1 MKDKLLK
8 FINNNKWTILTGLI
22 SLVCVSIIYTVNKIA
37 PFGNNS
43 MLDVDFYH
51 QYGPLLNEL
60 YDRVKDGGSILY
72 SFNTAGGLPFYR
84 NFLNY
89 LSSPFNII
97 LFLFKKENIVMAFS
111 IIIGLKAVFASVSMS
126 YYLKKTFK
134 KDGLLTCLFGVL
146 YAFSGY
152 FCAYYWNIMWLDGM
166 VFLPLIMLGI
176 NKIIDED
183 NPIFY
188 IVFLAIMLFANY
200 FISYMI
206 CIFSVIYFVGLFIYR
221 GNFKIKNILKKILMF
236 SLSSVLAAGLVS
248 FMLIPLAHS
257 LSSISATGDTFPAE
271 TSSFSISNY
280 IFNHFTGVNRTV
292 FASDTL
298 PLPNVYPGMLTL
310 VLILL
315 IFMNKKINLKFKI
328 MSLLILTIFFF
339 SFNISS
345 LDFIWHAFHVPNDL
359 PYRYSFIYVFV
370 LISLGYYSILRI
382 KDVNIFII
390 SISFAIIFV
399 LVLLA
404 NKLDFENINDTKTII
419 CLALLIIY
427 YLIIVLYKMNEKKT
441 FTYVLFSVVVMFEV
455 IYGICINWD
464 INHDIKNFMSDKK
477 PYETLINKIRKHD
490 NDFYRLEKNDYLTL
504 NDGAWYGYNGI
515 STFTS
520 MAYENVAKTQ
530 RKLGLAGNNINSYY
544 YKEYQTP
551 VYNTIFNVKYLL
563 GDYIKNEYYVPI
575 YSNSSYNATGYNY
588 ASSIS
593 FAVNKD
599 LEKLNLESYAP
610 FKNQSDFV
618 ELSTNV
624 NNVFE
629 RVKLIDVKDG
639 KLTGIKKGENL
650 EGNYFYQT
658 INDSKRIIIDVDNL
672 KHDNLYFYIGGD
684 NITGFQVEDKYYS
697 LTSDEYYVFDAG
709 KFEKDSVSLTIKMK
723 EDIDSGSIY
732 LYAYTLNKDA
742 FQNFYK
748 KIKSESLVVTKYS
761 DTLIEG
767 NIHVSDDK
775 VLFTSIAYDDGW
787 SIYIDGKKVKTKKIM
802 DTFLSCDIKKGKH
815 EIKLVYYPKLM
826 KEGLITSLI
835 SLILLIVYCT
845 NDRQKNKKD
854 KKDEFIV

>member
-1 MKDKLLK
+1 M
-8 FINNNKWTILTGLI
+8 
-22 SLVCVSIIYTVNKIA
+22 
-37 PFGNNS
+37 
-43 MLDVDFYH
+43 
-51 QYGPLLNEL
+51 
-60 YDRVKDGGSILY
+60 
-72 SFNTAGGLPFYR
+72 
-84 NFLNY
+84 
-89 LSSPFNII
+89 
-97 LFLFKKENIVMAFS
+97 
-111 IIIGLKAVFASVSMS
+111 
-126 YYLKKTFK
+126 
-134 KDGLLTCLFGVL
+134 
-146 YAFSGY
+146 
-152 FCAYYWNIMWLDGM
+152 
-166 VFLPLIMLGI
+166 
-176 NKIIDED
+176 
-183 NPIFY
+183 
-188 IVFLAIMLFANY
+188 
-200 FISYMI
+200 
-206 CIFSVIYFVGLFIYR
+206 
-221 GNFKIKNILKKILMF
+221 
-236 SLSSVLAAGLVS
+236 
-248 FMLIPLAHS
+248 
-257 LSSISATGDTFPAE
+257 
-271 TSSFSISNY
+271 
-280 IFNHFTGVNRTV
+280 
-292 FASDTL
+292 
-298 PLPNVYPGMLTL
+298 
-310 VLILL
+310 
-315 IFMNKKINLKFKI
+315 
-328 MSLLILTIFFF
+328 
-339 SFNISS
+339 
-345 LDFIWHAFHVPNDL
+345 
-359 PYRYSFIYVFV
+359 
-370 LISLGYYSILRI
+370 
-382 KDVNIFII
+382 
-390 SISFAIIFV
+390 
-399 LVLLA
+399 
-404 NKLDFENINDTKTII
+404 
-419 CLALLIIY
+419 
-427 YLIIVLYKMNEKKT
+427 
-441 FTYVLFSVVVMFEV
+441 
-455 IYGICINWD
+455 
-464 INHDIKNFMSDKK
+464 
-477 PYETLINKIRKHD
+477 
-490 NDFYRLEKNDYLTL
+490 
-504 NDGAWYGYNGI
+504 
-515 STFTS
+515 
-520 MAYENVAKTQ
+520 
-530 RKLGLAGNNINSYY
+530 
-544 YKEYQTP
+544 
-551 VYNTIFNVKYLL
+551 L